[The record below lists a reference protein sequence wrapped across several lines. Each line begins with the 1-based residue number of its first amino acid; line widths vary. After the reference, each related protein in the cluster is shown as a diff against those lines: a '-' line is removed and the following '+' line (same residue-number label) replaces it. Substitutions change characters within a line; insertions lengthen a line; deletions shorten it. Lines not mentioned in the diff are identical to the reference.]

1 MQRKKE
7 NRALLIGAA
16 ANLVM
21 AAIAWIT
28 FYYSNSEAI
37 LLDGNYSFIMFI
49 GVLVAMKIVAVRTTK
64 SKTFLLGK
72 FFYEPLYSF
81 IKGLMILGVLVMSVA
96 TAVIR
101 IVMYATGASENIPM
115 LIPEPILYY
124 ALACAVICYGV
135 SFFYFQQNRSIGN
148 TSILLKT
155 EQKATFVDGTLSL
168 GIGLG
173 IFFLSQGGTGGGF
186 IPYLADSFFVLIL
199 ATMLIKEPLTIIRES
214 VIELAGG
221 TLQNQA
227 KRKEFETAI
236 NSNMSENLRIEGIFI
251 SKNGSQYIVIIYIST
266 DEAFY
271 SRKDIRETKDKIIT
285 ILSKEHPH
293 LSLDII
299 PEGNPIIETIT
310 DKNLPENLSSPAD
323 KSGYTKCL
331 LTT

>member
-1 MQRKKE
+1 MQKKKE
-7 NRALLIGAA
+7 NRALLIGAV
-16 ANLVM
+16 ANIFM

-49 GVLVAMKIVAVRTTK
+49 GVLVAMKIVAVRATK
-64 SKTFLLGK
+64 TETFPLGK
-72 FFYEPLYSF
+72 FFYESLYGF

-101 IVMYATGASENIPM
+101 IVMYFTGASENIPM

-124 ALACAVICYGV
+124 ALACAVICYCV

-173 IFFLSQGGTGGGF
+173 VFFLSQGGSGVGGGF

-199 ATMLIKEPLTIIRES
+199 ATMLIKEPLTIIKES

-221 TLQNQA
+221 TLQNKE
-227 KRKEFETAI
+227 KREEFETVI
-236 NSNMSENLRIEGIFI
+236 NSNMPEKIKIVGIFI
-251 SKNGSQYIVIIYIST
+251 SKNGSQYIVLIYIST

-271 SRKDIRETKDKIIT
+271 SRKDIIETKDRIT
-285 ILSKEHPH
+285 SILSKEHPH
-293 LSLDII
+293 LSLDMI
-299 PEGNPIIETIT
+299 PEGNLII
-310 DKNLPENLSSPAD
+310 DK
-323 KSGYTKCL
+323 K
-331 LTT
+331 